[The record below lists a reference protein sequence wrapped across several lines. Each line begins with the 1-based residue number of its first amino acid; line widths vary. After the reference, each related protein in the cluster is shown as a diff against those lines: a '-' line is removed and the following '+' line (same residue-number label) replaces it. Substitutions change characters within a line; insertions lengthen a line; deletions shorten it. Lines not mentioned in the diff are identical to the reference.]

1 MIVENLLNT
10 TELGSLLLVGNYV
23 LSAPLFYFALRGNIP
38 ERVATETYAK
48 ALLGKIVIGI
58 LLAMVS
64 TSPATG
70 PARIFA
76 PLIEVLSMLGP
87 GYFVYS
93 VIGDTFLAALLWRLE
108 YYGAYRLV
116 VFNLFYIPF
125 VSSLAMLLAVREQNK
140 TLQRVREDVA
150 YKKGGVV
157 IGEAVECIRVIKQPI
172 RARDEADV
180 EPHYDI
186 RPLPAPVP
194 VYYMPEVLQGRD
206 FNPHAIIAGMS
217 GSGKTT
223 LIYHLIR
230 ELSGYYP
237 VIFVDVKGDI
247 SRALLRERVSANIVH
262 VASVGVNPF
271 TKIADETS
279 NELVERLM
287 DSISVIEPVGS
298 RQEHMIREAVI
309 QYCGRKED
317 GMEER
322 PPSYPA
328 IVSHLRRYVKTVP
341 PPEIRWGMGGG
352 NTRDALFSIYSKLED
367 LGRYFR
373 DDGASVPQIIL
384 RALKTPEG
392 RRRETDFPITVFNLE
407 DISEKFRAIVLELI
421 LRNIAK
427 LMYHRGPT
435 AFLKDKALVL
445 VVDEAYLVTRP
456 MTKNGRIGGN
466 SRSILEEVARA
477 GRSYG
482 LALILATQRL
492 SDVSDGILMNCQTK
506 ICFNTASPE
515 DREIIGVSSSILSEV
530 VSDLEPGYACI
541 WTPNPRKRKYYR
553 STADTVAVI
562 EGYVFRMRRRLLQ
575 SEEDKARQLLKEIEM
590 RRRAKKAKHVERIQV
605 EVEEA
610 AEYGE
615 VSEGIGAGDGGEGG
629 GSSLLDYGKVCY
641 RCMLITTDSN
651 HCPTCGQPPLLK
663 RPEPE
668 QAGENKDKAQKQ
680 QPLLERTEKTA
691 VVRGEKQEEGE
702 KKQASTTQQ
711 KKSKYLVPVQV
722 IGADTIRRRAA
733 ELYPDKSG
741 DIQAL
746 SDEDIINVIEC
757 FKEGKIIDVEQY
769 VDKGLVK
776 KVGGGKIKPG
786 SVGKII
792 LDVYDELV
800 ARFMRGEGVAY
811 KVCDQ

>member
-10 TELGSLLLVGNYV
+10 TEFGSLLLVGNYA
-23 LSAPLFYFALRGNIP
+23 LSAPLIYFALRGNVP

-76 PLIEVLSMLGP
+76 PLIEVLSMLGQ

-125 VSSLAMLLAVREQNK
+125 ITFTALLLAVREQNK
-140 TLQRVREDVA
+140 TLERVREDVA

-157 IGEAVECIRVIKQPI
+157 IGEAVECIRTVRKPI

-180 EPHYDI
+180 EQHYDI
-186 RPLPAPVP
+186 RPLPAPVK
-194 VYYMPEVLQGRD
+194 VYYRPEIVHGRD
-206 FNPHAIIAGMS
+206 FNPHLVIAGAS

-223 LIYHLIR
+223 LIYHMLK
-230 ELSGYYP
+230 ELSKSYP
-237 VIFVDVKGDI
+237 TVFVDVKGDI
-247 SRALLRERVSANIVH
+247 SRALLKDKANAHIVH
-262 VASVGVNPF
+262 IASVGVNPF
-271 TKIADETS
+271 TKIGDETS
-279 NELVERLM
+279 NEVVERLM
-287 DSISVIEPVGS
+287 DSISVVEPVGS
-298 RQEHMIREAVI
+298 RQEHLIREAVI
-309 QYCGRKED
+309 AFCGRKED
-317 GMEER
+317 GSEER

-328 IVSHLRRYVKTVP
+328 IVSYLRGYVKTLP
-341 PPEIRWGMGGG
+341 PPEIRWGMGGSG
-352 NTRDALFSIYSKLED
+352 TRDALFSIYSKLED
-367 LGRYFR
+367 LGRYFK
-373 DDGASVPQIIL
+373 DDGASVPQVIA
-384 RALKTPEG
+384 RALKTPDG
-392 RRRETDFPITVFNLE
+392 RKRQSDFPIVVFNLE
-407 DISEKFRAIVLELI
+407 GISEKVRAIVLELI

-427 LMYHRGPT
+427 YMYHRGPL
-435 AFLKDKALVL
+435 AYLKEKTLVV
-445 VVDEAYLVTRP
+445 VVDEAYLVTMP
-456 MTKNGRIGGN
+456 MQHNGKIGEN
-466 SRSILEEVARA
+466 SRSILQEIARA

-482 LALILATQRL
+482 VALVLATQRL
-492 SDVSDGILMNCQTK
+492 SDVADGILQNCQTR
-506 ICFNTASPE
+506 ICFNTTSPE
-515 DREIIGVSSSILSEV
+515 DREIIGMSSRVLSELV
-530 VSDLEPGYACI
+530 PDLEPSYAYI
-541 WTPNPRKRKYYR
+541 WGPNPRRRKSYR
-553 STADTVAVI
+553 STADTIAVV
-562 EGYVFRMRRRLLQ
+562 EGYIFRMRGRILQAEEEGARRLLEKLEKKQ
-575 SEEDKARQLLKEIEM
+575 KKDKRG
-590 RRRAKKAKHVERIQV
+590 RRLQV
-605 EVEEA
+605 EA
-610 AEYGE
+610 GAELDE
-615 VSEGIGAGDGGEGG
+615 VAVDMDK

-651 HCPTCGQPPLLK
+651 HCPTCGQTPLLK

-668 QAGENKDKAQKQ
+668 QASENRDKAQKQ

-711 KKSKYLVPVQV
+711 KKSKYLVPVRV

-769 VDKGLVK
+769 IDKGLVK

-811 KVCDQ
+811 KVCNQ